1 VPKRT
6 KPRNIDPGVDIRRG
20 RRIVISNT
28 DHPGPRITRDH
39 PTRSP
44 TMSTTPTQT
53 HTYTTGAAVTAAL
66 AAAVTPG
73 QMANVLADATRPAIV
88 EVAKKLDV
96 YTGHSRD
103 TRTDLE
109 GHVLS
114 AYVGNRIDA
123 ETDAT
128 PPADTPI
135 TDAEFDADAAY
146 DAATRTPWTP
156 ADDTPDTPDTPD
168 TAAAIVA
175 LVDRSRTAHNADAA
189 RPRPVDPAAPVYD
202 TGDAPA
208 PRRTA
213 TTGGPR
219 ANAAR
224 TFVSAD
230 HDTYTC
236 IGHCGRTMPVTAFFP
251 LVKGA
256 AVRSQE
262 CSRCIDERRAIVNP
276 ASTLGARTMDALARR
291 MARPNPD
298 PAPVGYVAPPAPIVP
313 GRDTV

>member
-1 VPKRT
+1 
-6 KPRNIDPGVDIRRG
+6 
-20 RRIVISNT
+20 
-28 DHPGPRITRDH
+28 
-39 PTRSP
+39 
-44 TMSTTPTQT
+44 MSTTVPT
-53 HTYTTGAAVTAAL
+53 HTYTTATALIDAL

-73 QMANVLADATRPAIV
+73 QMANALADATRPAIV
-88 EVAKKLDV
+88 EVAKKLDI

-114 AYVGNRIDA
+114 AYVGHRIDA

-128 PPADTPI
+128 PDT
-135 TDAEFDADAAY
+135 
-146 DAATRTPWTP
+146 TP
-156 ADDTPDTPDTPD
+156 DDTPATPDATPD
-168 TAAAIVA
+168 TADAIIA
-175 LVDRSRTAHNADAA
+175 LVDRSRAAHNTDAA
-189 RPRPVDPAAPVYD
+189 RPRPVAPDAPIYD
-202 TGDAPA
+202 TGDAPT

-224 TFVSAD
+224 TFMSAD

-236 IGHCGRTMPVTAFFP
+236 IGHCGRTMPNTAFFP

-276 ASTLGARTMDALARR
+276 TSTLGARTMDALARR

>member
-1 VPKRT
+1 V
-6 KPRNIDPGVDIRRG
+6 
-20 RRIVISNT
+20 
-28 DHPGPRITRDH
+28 
-39 PTRSP
+39 
-44 TMSTTPTQT
+44 STTPTQT
-53 HTYTTGAAVTAAL
+53 HTYTTPETLTAAM
-66 AAAVTPG
+66 AACVTPG
-73 QMANVLADATRPAIV
+73 QIANVVSDATRPAV
-88 EVAKKLDV
+88 VGVAKFLDV

-103 TRTDLE
+103 PRATL
-109 GHVLS
+109 
-114 AYVGNRIDA
+114 DA
-123 ETDAT
+123 VVV
-128 PPADTPI
+128 
-135 TDAEFDADAAY
+135 AAY
-146 DAATRTPWTP
+146 AAANP
-156 ADDTPDTPDTPD
+156 AAPVDDTPDATPD
-168 TAAAIVA
+168 TADAIVA
-175 LVDRSRTAHNADAA
+175 LVDRSRAAHNTDAA
-189 RPRPVDPAAPVYD
+189 RPRPVAPDAPIYD

-236 IGHCGRTMPVTAFFP
+236 VGHCGRTMPNTAFFP
-251 LVKGA
+251 LAKGA

-276 ASTLGARTMDALARR
+276 TSTLGARTMDALARR